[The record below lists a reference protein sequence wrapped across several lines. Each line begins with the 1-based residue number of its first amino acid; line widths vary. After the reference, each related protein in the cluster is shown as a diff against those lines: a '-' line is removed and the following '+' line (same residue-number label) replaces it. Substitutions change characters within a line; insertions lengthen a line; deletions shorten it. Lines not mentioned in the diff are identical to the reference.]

1 MKGEFMV
8 SKETLI
14 LISVLIVLVVGF
26 MAWSNDTSK
35 SIEQSVDEQIEQ
47 VLDP

>member
-1 MKGEFMV
+1 MV

-35 SIEQSVDEQIEQ
+35 SIEKSVDDQIEQ
-47 VLDP
+47 VLNP

>member
-1 MKGEFMV
+1 MV

>member
-1 MKGEFMV
+1 MV

-26 MAWSNDTSK
+26 MAWSNDTSE
-35 SIEQSVDEQIEQ
+35 SIEKSVDEQIEQ